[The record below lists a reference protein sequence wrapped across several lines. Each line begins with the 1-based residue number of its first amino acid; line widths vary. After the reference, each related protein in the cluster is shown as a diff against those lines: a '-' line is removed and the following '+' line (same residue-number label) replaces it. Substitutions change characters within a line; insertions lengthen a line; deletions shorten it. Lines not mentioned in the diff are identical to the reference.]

1 MRQSELEIKYLKN
14 RAIENKAKCQKQNN
28 FCNRLINFKIEQKLF
43 YSDADKES
51 VLGRWGQ
58 FNYALEKVNF
68 SLNSG
73 G

>member
-28 FCNRLINFKIEQKLF
+28 FCNRLINFKIEQKIF

-51 VLGRWGQ
+51 
-58 FNYALEKVNF
+58 
-68 SLNSG
+68 
-73 G
+73 